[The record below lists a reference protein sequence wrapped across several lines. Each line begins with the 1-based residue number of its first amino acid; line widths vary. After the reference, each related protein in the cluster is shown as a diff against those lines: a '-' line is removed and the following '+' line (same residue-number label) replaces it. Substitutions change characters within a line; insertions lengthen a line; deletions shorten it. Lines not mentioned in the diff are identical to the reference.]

1 MLIILYEKL
10 TYHFLY
16 IAISIQTNVFTFI
29 VYGIAVTIF
38 LTFLCDGLVQLQLI
52 PQVHYVNNATSYKNN
67 SHAIH
72 NILICVETPT
82 YHFSYLYSVLRFSS
96 RLSFLCICTTPR
108 TDPDDSRLTV
118 TA

>member
-52 PQVHYVNNATSYKNN
+52 PQVHYVNDTKSHNN
-67 SHAIH
+67 NLHTIH
-72 NILICVETPT
+72 KI
-82 YHFSYLYSVLRFSS
+82 
-96 RLSFLCICTTPR
+96 
-108 TDPDDSRLTV
+108 
-118 TA
+118 